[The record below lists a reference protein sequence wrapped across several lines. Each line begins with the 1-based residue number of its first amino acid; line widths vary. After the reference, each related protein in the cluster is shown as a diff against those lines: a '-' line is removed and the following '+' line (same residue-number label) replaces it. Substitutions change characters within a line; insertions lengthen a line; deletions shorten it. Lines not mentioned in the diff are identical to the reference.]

1 MKLKLTLF
9 CLAFAFCS
17 SKSITVYAQ
26 AVNKQDSLALVDL
39 YNSTNGPG
47 WYTKTNWLT
56 RHPVETWYGITVTG
70 TSVTKIVLS
79 INSLSGSIPASI
91 GNLVRLTGLSLYGNQ
106 LSGPV
111 PSSLG
116 NLAN

>member
-56 RHPVETWYGITVTG
+56 RHPVETWYGITVNK
-70 TSVTKIVLS
+70 TKRYRIKIKVVNR
-79 INSLSGSIPASI
+79 IE
-91 GNLVRLTGLSLYGNQ
+91 LYQ
-106 LSGPV
+106 WL
-111 PSSLG
+111 LI
-116 NLAN
+116 L